1 MATKRGGKK
10 VDRAVL
16 KRTDYG
22 NAERMVARHGCD
34 LRYCHPW
41 SKWLVWDER
50 RWRIDDTAE
59 VVRRAKLTVRATY
72 KEAWKLRT
80 TDDRKAL
87 ANWAVRSES
96 TDRLR
101 GMITLAQ
108 SEAGIPVLPDELDV
122 DPWLLNVEN
131 GVVDLRTGDLHP
143 HRREHL
149 ITKLAPVPY
158 DPTASAP
165 IWETFIGRIFDCDA
179 ELIGFVQ
186 RFVGYSLTG
195 DTSEQCFAYCYGTG
209 ANGKSTLLTVL
220 REVLGDYAQT
230 MPIETLLHQGRGS
243 GIPND
248 LARLKGTR
256 LVTAT
261 EADEGRRLRKATV
274 FRTCAI

>member
-1 MATKRGGKK
+1 MKPSDKRVVPLVGPMAAKRGGKK

-87 ANWAVRSES
+87 ASWAVRSES

-108 SEAGIPVLPDELDV
+108 SEAGILPAPLRLGRTTLHHLPTLKKHLV
-122 DPWLLNVEN
+122 DQTS
-131 GVVDLRTGDLHP
+131 GKI
-143 HRREHL
+143 RRRSR
-149 ITKLAPVPY
+149 KLV
-158 DPTASAP
+158 
-165 IWETFIGRIFDCDA
+165 
-179 ELIGFVQ
+179 
-186 RFVGYSLTG
+186 
-195 DTSEQCFAYCYGTG
+195 
-209 ANGKSTLLTVL
+209 
-220 REVLGDYAQT
+220 
-230 MPIETLLHQGRGS
+230 
-243 GIPND
+243 
-248 LARLKGTR
+248 
-256 LVTAT
+256 
-261 EADEGRRLRKATV
+261 
-274 FRTCAI
+274 